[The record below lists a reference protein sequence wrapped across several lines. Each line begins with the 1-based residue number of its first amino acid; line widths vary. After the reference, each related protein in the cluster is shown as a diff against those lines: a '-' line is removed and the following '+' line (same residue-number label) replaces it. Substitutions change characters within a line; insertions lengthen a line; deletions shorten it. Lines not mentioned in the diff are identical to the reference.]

1 MQAQKIILGELGKEF
16 GGAAAAAGDPITKLK
31 VIVGNASESIGGAF
45 LPVVDKVATTLGVFV
60 PAAVGKVLT
69 GFSALGAAFKT
80 GEEPG
85 AGFVGVM
92 QRIGITSRFVFEW
105 FKASALPILK
115 EFGGLITGT
124 ILPKLGEFA
133 GFVKNQFVTNVI
145 PAVKNLV
152 AVFKPLVV
160 EVGTALVGAYRKLAP
175 PIISLGTAIASNV
188 GPVLKSFTGFLREN
202 GTIVRAVAVGVGAI
216 VGALLLYKA
225 ALGVVSI
232 ATKAYAAVQAALNV
246 VMSLNPIGVVILAL
260 VGLSAGLVY
269 AYKHSE
275 KFREI
280 VDGAFRAVA
289 KVVTTVVGAVVGFFR
304 DNWKRLPL
312 LLLGPIGIVL
322 FIFKGLPGKIVT
334 ALGNLGRLLL
344 QAGKDLVTGLKNGIT
359 SIARTIGRWTYDHI
373 ISPTVAPFMKAGTW
387 LHQAGKNVIAG
398 FWNGLKE
405 IWTKVTAWISGIATW
420 IKDHKGPVSL
430 DGRLLVPAGRAIMSG
445 FLKGLKSGAGPAWDF
460 VQSVGGKSIAAL
472 RATLGAV
479 GGLLSGAGAN
489 IGQNAALGKIMAT
502 AYGWTGAQWDALYT
516 LWQHESGWNNNAQ
529 NPTSTAYGIAQ
540 FLNSTWG
547 SVGASKTS
555 DPAGQIAAGLRY
567 IAMAYGSPANAWSKW
582 QSRSPHWYA
591 KGTPW
596 VPNDQLAFVHRGEA
610 IVPADVNRAGRDARA
625 AAGPMT
631 VRLSDEDRRL
641 LRDAG
646 ARPIHLD
653 SRRID
658 EALSSRALRGGY

>member
-1 MQAQKIILGELGKEF
+1 MALLVGELRAALGLDDSGFDRGLAASETKFGRFGKKLEAEGGRAGKSVAGRFGIGLHGAIGGIVSHAGGIVAAGFAAWGSVRLLGGFIDDARESARIGRVTEQVIKSTGGAAKISAGQVGALATAISNQTGADDEAIQSGQNLLLTFTNIRNGVGKGNDIFNQASRAITDMTAALNNGEVTSEGMKASSIQLGKALNDPIKGVGALSRVGVSFTESQKKQIKTLVDSGKTMQAQKIILGELGKEF

-216 VGALLLYKA
+216 VGALLLYKG

-359 SIARTIGRWTYDHI
+359 SIARTIGRWMYDHI
-373 ISPTVAPFMKAGTW
+373 ISPAVAPFMKARTW
-387 LHQAGKNVIAG
+387 LHQADKNIITR
-398 FWNGLKE
+398 FLNGLRE
-405 IWTKVTAWISGIATW
+405 IWTKVTDWISGIAT
-420 IKDHKGPVSL
+420 
-430 DGRLLVPAGRAIMSG
+430 
-445 FLKGLKSGAGPAWDF
+445 
-460 VQSVGGKSIAAL
+460 
-472 RATLGAV
+472 
-479 GGLLSGAGAN
+479 
-489 IGQNAALGKIMAT
+489 
-502 AYGWTGAQWDALYT
+502 
-516 LWQHESGWNNNAQ
+516 
-529 NPTSTAYGIAQ
+529 
-540 FLNSTWG
+540 
-547 SVGASKTS
+547 
-555 DPAGQIAAGLRY
+555 
-567 IAMAYGSPANAWSKW
+567 
-582 QSRSPHWYA
+582 
-591 KGTPW
+591 
-596 VPNDQLAFVHRGEA
+596 
-610 IVPADVNRAGRDARA
+610 
-625 AAGPMT
+625 
-631 VRLSDEDRRL
+631 
-641 LRDAG
+641 
-646 ARPIHLD
+646 
-653 SRRID
+653 
-658 EALSSRALRGGY
+658 